1 MSRPAGDRQMSVR
14 DRMGLFQTQTAGAG
28 GGGGGRGAKTP
39 VKVPPSPT
47 NRASTADSA
56 KGFSH
61 APGSRPYHLP
71 SHCDALFGSLCALR
85 EAGLLLDCS
94 LLLHSTTFRVHRLL
108 LAALSGCAQAWLLS
122 AGERLR
128 VAQPVSA
135 AGLQAVVDFAYSGQV
150 GAATE
155 EVQEACRGLGAE
167 RLAQLYTGGAGT
179 SQTIPDAANER
190 ERSLQVIK
198 DLWERGIACDLVL
211 KTEREESFPVHR
223 VVLAAGGAY
232 FRALLC
238 GGMRESG
245 EGVVMLR
252 GVCGWVLQMLLAF
265 LYSGTLWLSEDT
277 VWELTEAALQYQ
289 LQGALSLCQD
299 FLRAHMDV
307 QSCLDVLAL
316 AEAYGLQQLGQQ
328 AEQFILRNFQR
339 VSAGD
344 KFRDLPADTLEHLLQ
359 NDTLSVDSEV
369 AVFRAVLCWVQED
382 RPARLQYLPRL
393 LQEVRF
399 PLMCGAELQ
408 EVQGCRLMTE
418 EALEAVRLL
427 LHSACKPR
435 TPNQVLV
442 LVGGDCVDD
451 DLARRSPSCSLWFAR
466 RFLRGEGLIR
476 EVEWRPLP
484 PLPPPPRLRHCVC
497 VLHNRLYVLGGR
509 KYYGARDILQSA
521 LRFDPAQ
528 EKWERLADMLSA
540 RDYFAAVCL
549 RGKVYA
555 LGGNRDDSHYLD
567 SVEVYTPEDNTW
579 RCVHPLA
586 TPVCGHA
593 AAVLNGCIYISGGC
607 DSGLRC
613 LPSLWR
619 YNPEQGCTDLAP
631 MRAGPG
637 RAGHAM
643 QAVGGLLCV
652 AGGVQPVWGGFRD
665 QLQCEAYD
673 PALDAW
679 TPLPCLPRPHLSPAS
694 ALLGEELYLLG
705 GSSADSARD
714 TPWVHRYN
722 SRTCRWD
729 RLGAMPRPYSDLAAC
744 TLQLPGGCFSQ

>member
-1 MSRPAGDRQMSVR
+1 M
-14 DRMGLFQTQTAGAG
+14 
-28 GGGGGRGAKTP
+28 
-39 VKVPPSPT
+39 
-47 NRASTADSA
+47 ADSA
-56 KGFSH
+56 TGLSH

-71 SHCDALFGSLCALR
+71 SHCDALFSSLRGLR
-85 EAGLLLDCS
+85 EAGLLLDYS
-94 LLLHSTTFRVHRLL
+94 LLLHGSALRVHRLL
-108 LAALSGCAQAWLLS
+108 LAALSGRAQAWLLC

-128 VAQPVSA
+128 VAPPVSA
-135 AGLQAVVDFAYSGQV
+135 AGLQAVVHFAYSGQV
-150 GAATE
+150 GGAAGE
-155 EVQEACRGLGAE
+155 AQEACRRLGAE
-167 RLAQLYTGGAGT
+167 RLAQLYAEGAGT

-198 DLWERGIACDLVL
+198 ELWERGIACDLVL
-211 KTEREESFPVHR
+211 KTERGESFPVHR

-245 EGVVMLR
+245 EAAVMLR
-252 GVCGWVLQMLLAF
+252 GVSGWVLQALLAF
-265 LYSGTLWLSEDT
+265 LYSGTLWLSEDS
-277 VWELTEAALQYQ
+277 VWELTEAALQFQ

-328 AEQFILRNFQR
+328 AEQFILTNFQR
-339 VSAGD
+339 VYAGD
-344 KFRDLPADTLEHLLQ
+344 KFRDLPADTLERLLQ
-359 NDTLSVDSEV
+359 NDTLSVDSEM
-369 AVFRAVLCWVQED
+369 AVFRAVLCWVEED
-382 RPARLQYLPRL
+382 RPARLQYLPGL

-408 EVQGCRLMTE
+408 EVQECRLMTQ

-427 LHSACKPR
+427 LHSTCKPR

-451 DLARRSPSCSLWFAR
+451 DFARRTPSCSLWFAR
-466 RFLRGEGLIR
+466 RFLQGE
-476 EVEWRPLP
+476 
-484 PLPPPPRLRHCVC
+484 
-497 VLHNRLYVLGGR
+497 GR
-509 KYYGARDILQSA
+509 KYYGARDILRSA

-528 EKWERLADMLSA
+528 QKWDRLADMQSP

-586 TPVCGHA
+586 RPVCGHA
-593 AAVLNGCIYISGGC
+593 VAVLNGCIFVSGGC

-613 LPSLWR
+613 LASLWR
-619 YNPEQGCTDLAP
+619 YDPEQGCTGLAP
-631 MRAGPG
+631 MRAGRG

-643 QAVGGLLCV
+643 QAVGGVLCV

-673 PALDAW
+673 PALDTW
-679 TPLPCLPRPHLSPAS
+679 TPLPCLPRPHLCPAS

-714 TPWVHRYN
+714 TPWVHRYDPHA
-722 SRTCRWD
+722 CCWH

-744 TLQLPGGCFSQ
+744 ALQLPGGCFSQ